1 MATDKTKVKARNFAF
16 IIYPESIPED
26 WEDSLSKLGV
36 PMAISPLHD
45 LDETERKFE
54 DMSENEKAIVR
65 NGGKVFKKP
74 HYHVLYIA
82 RNPVTAESVRIKV
95 KRALGNNSISHIEIV
110 DSVEYYFQYLTHESS
125 DTIKKNKHKYDK
137 EDIVYVNDF
146 DIDRYVTLDESQK
159 RELKNQLLQIIRKKH
174 LVNVLHL
181 LDFLEKN
188 GSEYGITNLNDV
200 NDVVTSNASGFR
212 LYFDANYQDGFR
224 RERKINR
231 ETGEII
237 SGVDEL

>member
-1 MATDKTKVKARNFAF
+1 MSVSFCFCSHVK
-16 IIYPESIPED
+16 
-26 WEDSLSKLGV
+26 
-36 PMAISPLHD
+36 
-45 LDETERKFE
+45 
-54 DMSENEKAIVR
+54 
-65 NGGKVFKKP
+65 
-74 HYHVLYIA
+74 
-82 RNPVTAESVRIKV
+82 
-95 KRALGNNSISHIEIV
+95 KRATVWCVCRPILEIITDFFSNLDCSWACKFFNIGAKSWRDAAFSSGTKYSVSHIEIL
-110 DSVEYYFQYLTHESS
+110 DSVDYYFQYLTHESS
-125 DTIKKNKHKYDK
+125 DAINKNKHKYDK
-137 EDIVYVNDF
+137 KDIRYINDF